1 MTDKEEVK
9 LRAVLISNDLL
20 KGRSVFMNIQI
31 PEEWSQYDVWFSY
44 KFQNYGIHQR
54 GTNKSDILIGIVGFQ
69 CFGFSTEHYMTSVGY
84 YKQKLG
90 VSSPYLSKLFNEVRR
105 LIYEYN
111 EKNLQKSQ

>member
-20 KGRSVFMNIQI
+20 KGRSVLMNIQV

-44 KFQNYGIHQR
+44 HFQDYGTHQR
-54 GTNKSDILIGIVGFQ
+54 GVSYSDILIGIIGFQ
-69 CFGFSTEHYMTSVGY
+69 SFGFNTTNYKTSIGY
-84 YKQKLG
+84 YEQKLG
-90 VSSPYLSKLFNEVRR
+90 VHSPYLTKLFNEVRR

-111 EKNLQKSQ
+111 EKK